1 MKMIRRVHILGF
13 QRSHQQRPVAVNTSP
28 RAGAPS
34 FRKSSTEST
43 GDKKQKWVFS
53 ETRSAVV
60 RRDFKPTHARH
71 SPLLISPRVNP
82 TLFRGTR

>member
-43 GDKKQKWVFS
+43 GDKKQK
-53 ETRSAVV
+53 
-60 RRDFKPTHARH
+60 
-71 SPLLISPRVNP
+71 
-82 TLFRGTR
+82 